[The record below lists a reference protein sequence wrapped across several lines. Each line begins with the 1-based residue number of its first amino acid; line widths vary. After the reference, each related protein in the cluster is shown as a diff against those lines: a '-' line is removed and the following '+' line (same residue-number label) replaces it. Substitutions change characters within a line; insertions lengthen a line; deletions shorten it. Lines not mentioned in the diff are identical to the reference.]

1 MLTVSLILAIDTI
14 HSLDLKEIYFL
25 LAFTQADLEEDIW
38 IKLPIE
44 FQFNGQTEA
53 DSNRQYVLKLN
64 KYIYGL
70 KKGSFNWYEKLKK
83 LLVDR

>member
-1 MLTVSLILAIDTI
+1 MLTVCLILEISKI
-14 HSLDLKEIYFL
+14 HNLDSKSIEFVLEFPKE
-25 LAFTQADLEEDIW
+25 DLEEYIW
-38 IKLPIE
+38 MKLPIE